1 MKIPYKTKE
10 EKLAEK
16 QAQERQQ
23 QIRQL
28 ESLLEERYTA
38 HGRLLAT
45 NGTEQEI
52 DEVKDEIALILAELE
67 VLYSATT
74 T

>member
-10 EKLAEK
+10 QKLAEK
-16 QAQERQQ
+16 QEQERQQ
-23 QIRQL
+23 QIRNL

-45 NGTEQEI
+45 NAEEVEI
-52 DEVKDEIALILAELE
+52 EEVKEEIALILAELE
-67 VLYSATT
+67 VLYGA
-74 T
+74 